1 MTNGHSKDKVDLD
14 NRKDQFEKLLK
25 DVIGNVTNNTEK
37 PTDSP
42 NDLELDKS
50 PLGSEN
56 LQTQKTAE
64 AEKSS
69 ASSPI
74 RILDSEEDEMGNT
87 SGLDNNQEMN
97 EKKEVEVTNTPP
109 EIAVAEPKTSKTSE
123 ISTLDL
129 QKYLKPQTLHQNS
142 HPNLLYDG
150 QTFQEFLL
158 QTRQYPSKKLQPL
171 PKFTN
176 FDKSQINLSSKL
188 FNLNL
193 TSSLPVILKTHDF
206 CSTVKATKLGIL
218 PIIQDDKNL
227 STSNNKKDN
236 NQISNQLQ
244 ILLKTKK
251 LVNGIITR
259 PICIRPVDN
268 ITYFKELIKKYPF
281 STFPVVT
288 NDNCFLGIV
297 TFRALEKYDSLKSAS
312 SSCLI
317 NSDNKT
323 QIQNIMIKKQDL
335 KILELDPAEYLTLTK
350 EKTDRFLVENDV
362 SKLPIVDKASHKLLG
377 MATRFSYR
385 MHQKYKNYLMPDLN
399 SELLVNKNHHLAAG
413 AELDLDFY
421 FNNNQQNN
429 INNQEEESKPTTGGP
444 HPGSTKIILEK
455 IKNLA
460 EAGCDLLYLK
470 GKNPASA
477 NFIGILKF
485 TRTNF
490 PNLKILIGDIT
501 TLEQAQFFNS
511 HGFTNF
517 MVNDVNLEN
526 IYRLRK
532 ILGDEAFICAEST
545 EVQEVESEE
554 HKNKNMNYESL
565 YAGANYKMLTYKN
578 EENNTNKHS
587 RRFVDYKSFHYNRT
601 ESYEQNSDPL
611 FEDFVVQ
618 ITSELKEQ
626 LLFVGVKNITE
637 LYKESHEESIRF
649 STN

>member
-1 MTNGHSKDKVDLD
+1 MILTNGHSKDKVDLD

-25 DVIGNVTNNTEK
+25 DVIGNVTNNNTEK
-37 PTDSP
+37 PADSP

-56 LQTQKTAE
+56 LQAQKNAE

-87 SGLDNNQEMN
+87 SGLEETADKIVKEKN
-97 EKKEVEVTNTPP
+97 EETNTPP
-109 EIAVAEPKTSKTSE
+109 ELLVAEPKTSKPSE
-123 ISTLDL
+123 VSTLDL
-129 QKYLKPQTLHQNS
+129 QKYLKPHAFHQNS

-158 QTRQYPSKKLQPL
+158 QTRQCPSKKLQPL

-176 FDKSQINLSSKL
+176 FDQSQINLSSKL
-188 FNLNL
+188 FDLNL
-193 TSSLPVILKTHDF
+193 TSSLPVILKTQDF
-206 CSTVKATKLGIL
+206 SSTVKATKLGIL
-218 PIIQDDKNL
+218 PIIQDDKNF
-227 STSNNKKDN
+227 STTPSNNKKDH
-236 NQISNQLQ
+236 QSNQLK

-259 PICIRPVDN
+259 PICIRPIDN

-288 NDNCFLGIV
+288 NDNCFLGLV
-297 TFRALEKYDSLKSAS
+297 TFRALERYDSLKSS
-312 SSCLI
+312 SSSSL
-317 NSDNKT
+317 NSRSDKET
-323 QIQNIMIKKQDL
+323 QIQNIMIKKHDL

-377 MATRFSYR
+377 MTTRFSYK

-399 SELLVNKNHHLAAG
+399 SELLVNNNHHLAAG

-421 FNNNQQNN
+421 FNNNNQQ
-429 INNQEEESKPTTGGP
+429 NNQEEESKPATGVAHGN
-444 HPGSTKIILEK
+444 TKIILEK
-455 IKNLA
+455 IKTLA

-470 GKNPASA
+470 GRNPASA

-511 HGFTNF
+511 HGFANF

-532 ILGDEAFICAEST
+532 ILGDEAVICAENT
-545 EVQEVESEE
+545 EVESREL
-554 HKNKNMNYESL
+554 KNYGSL

-578 EENNTNKHS
+578 EEENNTNKHS

-601 ESYEQNSDPL
+601 ESYEQNSDPV
-611 FEDFVVQ
+611 FEEFVVQ